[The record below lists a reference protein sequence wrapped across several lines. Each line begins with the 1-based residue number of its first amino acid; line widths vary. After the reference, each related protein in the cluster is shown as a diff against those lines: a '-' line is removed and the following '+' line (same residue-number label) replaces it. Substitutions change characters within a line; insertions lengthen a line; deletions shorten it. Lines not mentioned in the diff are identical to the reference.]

1 LQQQRVV
8 VEPAVG
14 SGYVGTLGNAR
25 ESMSLNFAT
34 IVTANHAKRRPARYL
49 AMILPVLLKIAF
61 LAFGLRGPHALF
73 HVGEATQLARE
84 PLVRAVFKFAVPC
97 CD

>member
-1 LQQQRVV
+1 MQQQRVV

-14 SGYVGTLGNAR
+14 SGYVKIFGTAR
-25 ESMSLNFAT
+25 DPMSLIFET
-34 IVTANHAKRRPARYL
+34 TVTANHAKRRPARYL
-49 AMILPVLLKIAF
+49 VTSLPVLLKIAF

-73 HVGEATQLARE
+73 RVGEATQLERE
-84 PLVRAVFKFAVPC
+84 PLVRAVFKLTFPC